1 MKVLKIERTKVV
13 AIVEANNKK
22 GNFPLL
28 GTKYKVDLQMAKNP
42 FPLFSTE
49 LEQDREILLDKYQSF
64 WGDEEKTENGNCSWR
79 KWFKNAVNSYHLF

>member
-1 MKVLKIERTKVV
+1 MRKD
-13 AIVEANNKK
+13 
-22 GNFPLL
+22 LL
-28 GTKYKVDLQMAKNP
+28 GTKYIVDLQMAKKS

-64 WGDEEKTENGNCSWR
+64 WGDEEKTENGNCLWR